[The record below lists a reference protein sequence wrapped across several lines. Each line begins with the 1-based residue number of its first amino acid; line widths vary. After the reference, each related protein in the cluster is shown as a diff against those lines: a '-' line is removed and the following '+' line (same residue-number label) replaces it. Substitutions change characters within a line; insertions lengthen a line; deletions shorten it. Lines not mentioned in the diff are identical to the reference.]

1 MKAILEF
8 ELPEN
13 EVDFNLALDGSK
25 WAYVVWQLDQHLRSQ
40 VKHPHEGMSD
50 DTYKAFDETR
60 DKLYELLN
68 EEGLKL

>member
-25 WAYVVWQLDQHLRSQ
+25 WSYVVWQLDQYLRSQ
-40 VKHPHEGMSD
+40 IKHPAEGMSD

>member
-13 EVDFNLALDGSK
+13 EIDFNLALDGSK
-25 WAYVVWQLDQHLRSQ
+25 WSYVVRQLNQYLRSQ
-40 VKHPHEGMSD
+40 VKHPAEGMSD

>member
-1 MKAILEF
+1 MEAILKF
-8 ELPEN
+8 NLPEDQ
-13 EVDFNLALDGSK
+13 VDFDTAVNGGK
-25 WAYVVWQLDQHLRSQ
+25 WSYVVWQLDQYLRSQ
-40 VKHPHEGMSD
+40 VKHPAEGMSD

>member
-25 WAYVVWQLDQHLRSQ
+25 WSYVVWQLDQYLRSQ
-40 VKHPHEGMSD
+40 VKHPAEGMSD

>member
-13 EVDFNLALDGSK
+13 DIDFNLALDGSK
-25 WAYVVWQLDQHLRSQ
+25 WSYVVWQLDQYLRSQ
-40 VKHPHEGMSD
+40 VKHPAEGMSD